1 MSVITISMD
10 SGTLILNDYTFK
22 SFAEGDYLSLTP
34 VNAHTSRVNSAD
46 GGVTIGERMD
56 KDVYDLT
63 FSTQKYSDDDVFML
77 SQINTE
83 GATLFEGSA
92 KESYNKDGEAGV
104 ESWNLDGGSIT
115 TLPTQTRN
123 NQDGNAMMEYTIQFR
138 TAKRSL

>member
-1 MSVITISMD
+1 MSVITISLD

-22 SFAEGDYLSLTP
+22 SFGEGDYLTLTP
-34 VNAHTSRVNSAD
+34 VNPRTSRVNSAS

-56 KDVYDLT
+56 SGVYDVT
-63 FSTQKYSDDDVFML
+63 FSVQKYSDDDVQML
-77 SQINTE
+77 GFINAA
-83 GATLFEGSA
+83 GVTLIAGSA
-92 KESYNKDGEAGV
+92 KESYSKDGQAGV

-115 TLPTQTRN
+115 TQPTQTRN

>member
-10 SGTLILNDYTFK
+10 SGSLILNDYTFK
-22 SFAEGDYLSLTP
+22 SFAEGDYLTLTP
-34 VNAHTSRVNSAD
+34 VNEHTSRVNSSS

-56 KDVYDLT
+56 KDVYDLA
-63 FSTQKYSDDDVFML
+63 FSVQKYSADDVFML
-77 SQINTE
+77 GLINTA
-83 GATLFEGSA
+83 GATLIEGSA
-92 KESYNKDGEAGV
+92 KESYIIDGGAGV

-123 NQDGNAMMEYTIQFR
+123 NQDGNALMQYTVQFR

>member
-10 SGTLILNDYTFK
+10 SGSLILNDYTFK
-22 SFAEGDYLSLTP
+22 SFAEGDYLTITP
-34 VNAHTSRVNSAD
+34 VNAHTSRVNSAV

-63 FSTQKYSDDDVFML
+63 FSVQKYSDDDVFML
-77 SQINTE
+77 GQINTP

-92 KESYNKDGEAGV
+92 KESYAKDGQAGV

>member
-10 SGTLILNDYTFK
+10 SGSLILNDYTFK
-22 SFAEGDYLSLTP
+22 SFAEGDYLALTP
-34 VNAHTSRVNSAD
+34 VNAHTSRVNSAA

-63 FSTQKYSDDDVFML
+63 FSVQKYSADDIFML
-77 SQINTE
+77 GLINTA
-83 GATLFEGSA
+83 GAAVIEGSA
-92 KESYNKDGEAGV
+92 KESYTIDGGAGI

-123 NQDGNAMMEYTIQFR
+123 NQDGNALMEYTVQFR

>member
-22 SFAEGDYLSLTP
+22 SFAEGDYLTLTP
-34 VNAHTSRVNSAD
+34 VNAHTSRVNSAV

-63 FSTQKYSDDDVFML
+63 FSIQKYSDDDVFML
-77 SQINTE
+77 SQINTP

-92 KESYNKDGEAGV
+92 KESYAKDGQAGV

>member
-1 MSVITISMD
+1 MSIITISAD
-10 SGTLILNDYTFK
+10 SATLILNDYTFK
-22 SFAEGDYLSLTP
+22 SFAEGDYLTLTP
-34 VNAHTSRVNSAD
+34 VNAHTSRVNSAV
-46 GGVTIGERMD
+46 GGVTISERMD

-63 FSTQKYSDDDVFML
+63 FSIQKYSDDDVFML
-77 SQINTE
+77 SQINTP

-92 KESYNKDGEAGV
+92 KESYAKDGQAGV

>member
-10 SGTLILNDYTFK
+10 SGSLILNDYTFK
-22 SFAEGDYLSLTP
+22 SFAEGDYLTLTP
-34 VNAHTSRVNSAD
+34 ANAHTSRVNSAA

-56 KDVYDLT
+56 KDVYDLA
-63 FSTQKYSDDDVFML
+63 FSVQKYSADDVFML
-77 SQINTE
+77 SLINTE
-83 GATLFEGSA
+83 GVSLIEGSA
-92 KESYNKDGEAGV
+92 KESYTIDGGAGV

-123 NQDGNAMMEYTIQFR
+123 NQDGNAMMQYTIQFR

>member
-1 MSVITISMD
+1 MSIITIAMD

-22 SFAEGDYLSLTP
+22 SFAEGDYLTLTP
-34 VNAHTSRVNSAD
+34 VNEYTSRVNSAV

-63 FSTQKYSDDDVFML
+63 FSVQKYSDDDVFML
-77 SQINTE
+77 SQINTP

-92 KESYNKDGEAGV
+92 KESYNKDGQAGV

>member
-1 MSVITISMD
+1 MSIITISMD
-10 SGTLILNDYTFK
+10 SGSLILNDYTFK

-34 VNAHTSRVNSAD
+34 VNAHTSRVNSAV

-56 KDVYDLT
+56 KDVYDLK
-63 FSTQKYSDDDVFML
+63 FSIQKYSDDDVFML
-77 SQINTE
+77 SQINTP

-92 KESYNKDGEAGV
+92 KESYTKDTQAGV

>member
-10 SGTLILNDYTFK
+10 SGSLILNDYTFK

-34 VNAHTSRVNSAD
+34 PNALTSRVNSAS

-56 KDVYDLT
+56 KDVKDLV
-63 FSTQKYSDDDVFML
+63 FSVQKYSDDDVFMNNI
-77 SQINTE
+77 INTA
-83 GATLFEGSA
+83 GVTLIEGSA
-92 KESYNKDGEAGV
+92 KESYSKDGSAGV

-115 TLPTQTRN
+115 TQPTETKN
-123 NQDGNAMMEYTIQFR
+123 NQDGNAMVEYTIQFR

>member
-10 SGTLILNDYTFK
+10 SGSLILNDYTFK
-22 SFAEGDYLSLTP
+22 SFAEGDYLTLTP
-34 VNAHTSRVNSAD
+34 VNAHTSRVNSAA

-56 KDVYDLT
+56 KDVYDLA
-63 FSTQKYSDDDVFML
+63 FSVQKYSADDVFML
-77 SQINTE
+77 SLINTE
-83 GATLFEGSA
+83 GVSLIEGSA
-92 KESYNKDGEAGV
+92 KESYTIDGGAGV

-123 NQDGNAMMEYTIQFR
+123 NQDGNAMMQYTIQFR

>member
-1 MSVITISMD
+1 MSRITISMD
-10 SGTLILNDYTFK
+10 SGSLILNDYTFK
-22 SFAEGDYLSLTP
+22 SFAEGDYLTITP
-34 VNAHTSRVNSAD
+34 VNAHTSRVNSAA

-63 FSTQKYSDDDVFML
+63 FSIQKYSEDDIFMVGL
-77 SQINTE
+77 INTE
-83 GATLFEGSA
+83 GVALIEGSA
-92 KESYNKDGEAGV
+92 KESYTSDGSAGI

-123 NQDGNAMMEYTIQFR
+123 NQDGNALMEYTIQFR

>member
-1 MSVITISMD
+1 MSIITISMD
-10 SGTLILNDYTFK
+10 SGSLILNDYTFK
-22 SFAEGDYLSLTP
+22 SFAEGDYLALTP

-63 FSTQKYSDDDVFML
+63 FSVQKYSDDDVFML
-77 SQINTE
+77 SQINTP

-92 KESYNKDGEAGV
+92 KESYAKDGSAGV